1 MSVDATAHDREDL
14 VMDLRPDPAFGAL
27 ADARAA
33 RAAGDDAD
41 PPFVLIEPFRR
52 TTPLIFASP
61 HSGRRY
67 PRELVQTARVG
78 LGSLRRSED
87 AFVDELF
94 ADAAAHGAPILCASV
109 ARAYVDLNR
118 DPSELDP
125 DMFTDS
131 PFVFS
136 HGAAMHSARV
146 QAGLGAIPRIAGD
159 GQEIYWR
166 KLPGAEA
173 ERRIALVHRPY
184 HAMLAALVAEAMTQ
198 FGCAVLI
205 DCHSMPSSAR
215 GPQQPDIV
223 LGDRFGASCHPSI
236 TALAEA
242 ALRKMGYRVSRNA
255 PFAGGHTTQAYGR
268 PFKKVHA
275 LQVELNRSLYLD
287 ERTMER
293 GAGFRRV
300 RTDMARLAGALAEA
314 ELDRSLA

>member
-1 MSVDATAHDREDL
+1 
-14 VMDLRPDPAFGAL
+14 MDLRPDPAFGAL
-27 ADARAA
+27 AEARAA
-33 RAAGDDAD
+33 RSEGEEGEA
-41 PPFVLIEPFRR
+41 PFVLIEPIRR

-67 PRELVQTARVG
+67 PRDLMMTARVG

-87 AFVDELF
+87 AYVDELF
-94 ADAAAHGAPILCASV
+94 ADAAVHGAPVLSATV

-118 DPSELDP
+118 DPAELDP

-131 PFVFS
+131 P
-136 HGAAMHSARV
+136 GAAMNSARV

-166 KLPGAEA
+166 KLPGSEA
-173 ERRIALVHRPY
+173 VRRLAAVHRPY
-184 HAMLAALVAEAMTQ
+184 HALLHALVEESLAQ

-223 LGDRFGASCHPSI
+223 LGDRFGGSCHPSV
-236 TALAEA
+236 TALVEA
-242 ALRKMGYRVSRNA
+242 TLRRMGYRVARNT
-255 PFAGGHTTQAYGR
+255 PFAGGHTTQSYGR
-268 PFKKVHA
+268 PVRKMHA

-287 ERTMER
+287 ERTLER
-293 GAGFRRV
+293 SPGFRRV
-300 RTDMARLAGALAEA
+300 RTDMGRLAAALAEA
-314 ELDRSLA
+314 ELHRSLG

>member
-1 MSVDATAHDREDL
+1 
-14 VMDLRPDPAFGAL
+14 MDLRADPAFGAL

-33 RAAGDDAD
+33 WAGGDDAE
-41 PPFVLIEPFRR
+41 PPFVLIEPFKR

-67 PRELVQTARVG
+67 PRDLVASARVG

-94 ADAAAHGAPILCASV
+94 AGAAAHGAPILAASV
-109 ARAYVDLNR
+109 GRAYVDLNR

-125 DMFTDS
+125 EMFCEPPVPS
-131 PFVFS
+131 
-136 HGAAMHSARV
+136 MHSARV

-166 KLPGAEA
+166 KLPAGEA
-173 ERRIALVHRPY
+173 ERRLALVYRPY
-184 HAMLAALVAEAMTQ
+184 HAMLAALVGEAQGQ
-198 FGCAVLI
+198 FGCAVVI
-205 DCHSMPSSAR
+205 DCHSMPSTAR

-242 ALRKMGYRVSRNA
+242 ALRRMGYRVSRNA
-255 PFAGGHTTQAYGR
+255 PFAGGHTTQTWGR
-268 PFKKVHA
+268 PLRKVHA
-275 LQVELNRSLYLD
+275 LQVELNRSLYID
-287 ERTMER
+287 ERTLER
-293 GAGFRRV
+293 SSGFKRV
-300 RTDMARLAGALAEA
+300 RGDMSRLAAVLAEA
-314 ELDRSLA
+314 ELHRSLA

>member
-1 MSVDATAHDREDL
+1 
-14 VMDLRPDPAFGAL
+14 MDLRPDPAFGAL

-52 TTPLIFASP
+52 TSPLIFASP

-67 PRELVQTARVG
+67 PRDLVICARVG

-87 AFVDELF
+87 AYVDELF
-94 ADAAAHGAPILCASV
+94 AGAAAHGAPILCASV

-118 DPSELDP
+118 DPAELDP
-125 DMFTDS
+125 EMFTES
-131 PFVFS
+131 P
-136 HGAAMHSARV
+136 GAAVRSARV

-173 ERRIALVHRPY
+173 ERRLSLVHRPY
-184 HAMLAALVAEAMTQ
+184 HAMLAALVTEAMAQ

-242 ALRKMGYRVSRNA
+242 TLRRMGYRVSRNA
-255 PFAGGHTTQAYGR
+255 PFAGGHTTQTYGR
-268 PFKKVHA
+268 PIAKVHA

-287 ERTMER
+287 ERSMER

-300 RTDMARLAGALAEA
+300 RMDMERLAAVLAEA
-314 ELDRSLA
+314 ELHRSLA

>member
-1 MSVDATAHDREDL
+1 
-14 VMDLRPDPAFGAL
+14 MDLRPDPAFGAL

-33 RAAGDDAD
+33 LAGADGAD

-52 TTPLIFASP
+52 TAPLIFASP

-67 PRELVQTARVG
+67 PREFVQAARVG

-94 ADAAAHGAPILCASV
+94 ADAAAHGAPILCAAV

-118 DPSELDP
+118 DPAELDP

-131 PFVFS
+131 PGLS
-136 HGAAMHSARV
+136 MHSARV

-173 ERRIALVHRPY
+173 AKRLSLVHRPY
-184 HAMLAALVAEAMTQ
+184 HAMLRALVDEALRQ

-205 DCHSMPSSAR
+205 DCHSMPSAAR
-215 GPQQPDIV
+215 GPQQPDVV
-223 LGDRFGASCHPSI
+223 LGDRYGASCHPSI
-236 TALAEA
+236 TALAET
-242 ALRKMGYRVSRNA
+242 ALRRMGYRVARNT
-255 PFAGGHTTQAYGR
+255 PFAGGHTTQTYGR
-268 PFKKVHA
+268 PQRKVHA

-287 ERTMER
+287 ERTMDR
-293 GAGFRRV
+293 GPGFRRV
-300 RTDMARLAGALAEA
+300 RADMARLAAALAEA
-314 ELDRSLA
+314 ELHRSLA

>member
-1 MSVDATAHDREDL
+1 
-14 VMDLRPDPAFGAL
+14 MDLRPDPAFGAL

-33 RAAGDDAD
+33 RAVGEDGD
-41 PPFVLIEPFRR
+41 PPYVLIEPFRR
-52 TTPLIFASP
+52 STPLIFASP

-67 PRELVQTARVG
+67 PRDLMQTARVG

-94 ADAAAHGAPILCASV
+94 AGAAAHGAPILCAAV

-118 DPSELDP
+118 DPTELDP
-125 DMFTDS
+125 DMFIDS
-131 PFVFS
+131 PGLS
-136 HGAAMHSARV
+136 THTPRV

-173 ERRIALVHRPY
+173 VRRLALVHRPY
-184 HAMLAALVAEAMTQ
+184 HAMLAALVDEARAQ
-198 FGCAVLI
+198 FGCAVLV
-205 DCHSMPSSAR
+205 DCHSMPSAAR
-215 GPQQPDIV
+215 GPQQPDVV

-242 ALRKMGYRVSRNA
+242 TLRRMGYRVSRNA
-255 PFAGGHTTQAYGR
+255 PFAGGHTTQSYGR
-268 PFKKVHA
+268 PAYKVHA

-293 GAGFRRV
+293 SPGFRRV
-300 RTDMARLAGALAEA
+300 HTDMSRLAAVLAEA
-314 ELDRSLA
+314 ELHRSLA

>member
-1 MSVDATAHDREDL
+1 
-14 VMDLRPDPAFGAL
+14 MDLRPDPAFGAL

-33 RAAGDDAD
+33 HAAGDAAAGDEAE

-52 TTPLIFASP
+52 TTPLIFTSP

-67 PRELVQTARVG
+67 PRDLVVSARVG

-94 ADAAAHGAPILCASV
+94 AGAAAHGAPILAAAV

-125 DMFTDS
+125 EMFSD
-131 PFVFS
+131 PPAV
-136 HGAAMHSARV
+136 AMHSARV

-173 ERRIALVHRPY
+173 ERRLATVWRPY
-184 HAMLAALVAEAMTQ
+184 HAMLTALIGEAMGL
-198 FGCAVLI
+198 FGCAVVV
-205 DCHSMPSSAR
+205 DCHSMPSNAR

-242 ALRKMGYRVSRNA
+242 SLRRMGYRVSRNA
-255 PFAGGHTTQAYGR
+255 PFAGGHTTQTYGR
-268 PFKKVHA
+268 PYHKVHA

-287 ERTMER
+287 ERTLER
-293 GAGFRRV
+293 SSGFKRV
-300 RTDMARLAGALAEA
+300 REDMARLAAVFAEA

>member
-1 MSVDATAHDREDL
+1 
-14 VMDLRPDPAFGAL
+14 MDLRPDPAFGAL
-27 ADARAA
+27 AEARAA
-33 RAAGDDAD
+33 RAEGEDGD

-67 PRELVQTARVG
+67 PRDLVETARVG
-78 LGSLRRSED
+78 MGSLRRSED

-94 ADAAAHGAPILCASV
+94 AAAAAHGAPILCAAV

-118 DPSELDP
+118 DPTELDP
-125 DMFTDS
+125 DMFTDC
-131 PFVFS
+131 P
-136 HGAAMHSARV
+136 GASMHSPRV

-173 ERRIALVHRPY
+173 ARRLSLVHRPY
-184 HAMLAALVAEAMTQ
+184 HAMLGALVNEALAQ
-198 FGCAVLI
+198 FGCAVLV

-236 TALAEA
+236 TTLAEA
-242 ALRKMGYRVSRNA
+242 TLRRMGYRVARNA

-268 PFKKVHA
+268 PQERVHA

-293 GAGFRRV
+293 TPGFRRV
-300 RTDMARLAGALAEA
+300 RNDMARLAAALAEA
-314 ELDRSLA
+314 ELHRSLA

>member
-1 MSVDATAHDREDL
+1 
-14 VMDLRPDPAFGAL
+14 MDLRPDPAFGAL

-33 RAAGDDAD
+33 QAAGDDAE

-52 TTPLIFASP
+52 TAPLIFTSP

-67 PRELVQTARVG
+67 PRDLVVSARVG

-94 ADAAAHGAPILCASV
+94 AGAAAHGAPILAAAV

-125 DMFTDS
+125 EMFSD
-131 PFVFS
+131 PPAV
-136 HGAAMHSARV
+136 AMHSARV

-173 ERRIALVHRPY
+173 ERRLALVWRPY
-184 HAMLAALVAEAMTQ
+184 HAMLAALIAEAMGL
-198 FGCAVLI
+198 FGCAVVV
-205 DCHSMPSSAR
+205 DCHSMPSNAR

-236 TALAEA
+236 TTLAEA
-242 ALRKMGYRVSRNA
+242 SLRRMGYRVSRNA
-255 PFAGGHTTQAYGR
+255 PFAGGHTTQTYGR
-268 PFKKVHA
+268 PYHKVHA

-293 GAGFRRV
+293 SSGFRRV
-300 RTDMARLAGALAEA
+300 RDDMAKLAAVLAEA
-314 ELDRSLA
+314 ELHRSLA

>member
-1 MSVDATAHDREDL
+1 
-14 VMDLRPDPAFGAL
+14 MDLRPDPAFGAL

-33 RAAGDDAD
+33 QADADAAD

-67 PRELVQTARVG
+67 PRDLIQLARVG

-94 ADAAAHGAPILCASV
+94 AGAAAHGAPILCAAV

-118 DPSELDP
+118 DPAELDP

-131 PFVFS
+131 PGVS
-136 HGAAMHSARV
+136 MHSARV

-173 ERRIALVHRPY
+173 GKRLALVHRPY
-184 HAMLAALVAEAMTQ
+184 HAMLAALVDEAQKQ

-205 DCHSMPSSAR
+205 DCHSMPSIAR
-215 GPQQPDIV
+215 GPQQPDVV

-242 ALRKMGYRVSRNA
+242 ALRRMGYRVARNT

-268 PFKKVHA
+268 PQRKVHA

-293 GAGFRRV
+293 GPGFRRV
-300 RTDMARLAGALAEA
+300 HADMTRLAAALAEA
-314 ELDRSLA
+314 ELHRSLA

>member
-1 MSVDATAHDREDL
+1 MRVDAGHATTNYRA
-14 VMDLRPDPAFGAL
+14 MDLRPDPAFGAL

-33 RAAGDDAD
+33 RAVGDDTD
-41 PPFVLIEPFRR
+41 PPFVLIVPFRR

-67 PRELVQTARVG
+67 PRDLVMSARVG

-94 ADAAAHGAPILCASV
+94 AGAAAHGAPILCASV

-118 DPSELDP
+118 DPAELDP

-131 PFVFS
+131 P
-136 HGAAMHSARV
+136 GGAMHSARV

-184 HAMLAALVAEAMTQ
+184 HAMLAALVAEATAM

-205 DCHSMPSSAR
+205 DCHSMPSTAR

-242 ALRKMGYRVSRNA
+242 TLRRMGYRVSRNA

-268 PFKKVHA
+268 PFRKVHA

-287 ERTMER
+287 ERSMER

-300 RTDMARLAGALAEA
+300 SADMGRLAAALAEA
-314 ELDRSLA
+314 ELHRSLA